1 MIVLKGKPVI
11 QFIQRAGNFFISSV
25 LFARRRESGN
35 VYCMSGDPAAR
46 EGRLSARL
54 NRSDGKNTPSPLF
67 ILGSWEKFLR
77 PRAVWTTAI
86 AIIAAIVFTAA
97 RLAPTAEMAPT
108 PEEATLLNEP
118 WIGDFDGMVKR
129 RLIRV
134 LVAYSKTYYFLDQ
147 GHQRGLSYDLLKEFE
162 KYVNEKLKTGTLRI
176 KVLFIPVRRDEIIS
190 GLVKGFGDIAVANL
204 TITPQRQKRVA
215 FSDPLLTGVK
225 ELLVTGP
232 AAPPVA
238 GVDDL
243 AGKEVH
249 VRKSSSYYESLVQLN
264 RVFKK
269 AGKPPIKLVLAD
281 ELLEDEDLLEMVNA
295 GLIPMIVV
303 DSHKALFWEQIF
315 DDIKVHTDIAV
326 RTGGEIAWAF
336 RKNSPKLKSL
346 INAFVKNHKKG
357 TLLGNMLFKRYL
369 RDTNYV
375 KNSASKQELK
385 KFRAMVQF
393 FIKYAREYDFDYLL
407 IAAQAYQES
416 GLDNSKRS
424 PSGAIGVMQVLPS
437 TAADPNIGISNIEKL
452 ENNIHAGTKYLR
464 FIIDRYFKDPSI
476 DKVNRML
483 FAFAAYNAGPA
494 RINDLREKTAKM
506 GLNPNVWFHNV
517 EIAAAREIGRE
528 TVHYV
533 SNIYKYYIAY
543 RLITEQIER
552 KEKLLK
558 G

>member
-1 MIVLKGKPVI
+1 MI

-35 VYCMSGDPAAR
+35 VYCMSGGPAAR

-54 NRSDGKNTPSPLF
+54 HRSDGKNTPGPLF
-67 ILGSWEKFLR
+67 ILGSWEKVLHLQ
-77 PRAVWTTAI
+77 AVWTIAI
-86 AIIAAIVFTAA
+86 AIIAAIVVTAP
-97 RLAPTAEMAPT
+97 RVAPTAETAPT
-108 PEEATLLNEP
+108 PEGATLLNEP

-162 KYVNEKLKTGTLRI
+162 KYVNEKLRTGTLKI

-190 GLVKGFGDIAVANL
+190 GLVKGFGDIGAANL
-204 TITPQRQKRVA
+204 TVTPQRQKQVA

-225 ELLVTGP
+225 ELVVTGP

-249 VRKSSSYYESLVQLN
+249 VRKSSSYYGSLMQLN
-264 RVFKK
+264 HVFKK
-269 AGKPPIKLVLAD
+269 AGRPPIKLVFAD
-281 ELLEDEDLLEMVNA
+281 EMFEDEDLLEMVNA

-315 DDIKVHTDIAV
+315 DEIKVHTDIAV

-346 INAFVKNHKKG
+346 VNAFVKNHKKG

-369 RDTNYV
+369 RDTKYV
-375 KNSASKQELK
+375 QNSASEQELK
-385 KFRAMVQF
+385 KFRAMVQIF
-393 FIKYAREYDFDYLL
+393 KKYAREYDFNYLM

-437 TAADPNIGISNIEKL
+437 TAADPNVGISDIKKL

-464 FIIDRYFKDPSI
+464 FIVDRYFKDPSI

-506 GLNPNVWFHNV
+506 GLDPNVWFHNV
-517 EIAAAREIGRE
+517 EMAAAREIGRE
-528 TVHYV
+528 TVQYV

-543 RLITEQIER
+543 RLVTEQLE
-552 KEKLLK
+552 KKKKLLE

>member
-1 MIVLKGKPVI
+1 MI

-35 VYCMSGDPAAR
+35 VYCMSGGPAAR

-54 NRSDGKNTPSPLF
+54 HRSDGKNTPGPLF
-67 ILGSWEKFLR
+67 ILGSWEKVLR
-77 PRAVWTTAI
+77 LQAVWTIAI
-86 AIIAAIVFTAA
+86 AIIAAIVVTAP
-97 RLAPTAEMAPT
+97 RVAPTAETAPT

-118 WIGDFDGMVKR
+118 WTGDFDGMVKR

-162 KYVNEKLKTGTLRI
+162 KYVNEKLRTGTLKI

-190 GLVKGFGDIAVANL
+190 GLVKGFGDIGAANL
-204 TITPQRQKRVA
+204 TVTPQRQKQVA

-225 ELLVTGP
+225 ELVVTGP

-249 VRKSSSYYESLVQLN
+249 VRKSSSYYESLMQLN

-269 AGKPPIKLVLAD
+269 AGKPPIKLVFAD
-281 ELLEDEDLLEMVNA
+281 EMFEDEDLLEMVNA

-315 DDIKVHTDIAV
+315 DEIKVHTDIAV

-346 INAFVKNHKKG
+346 VNAFVKNHKKG

-375 KNSASKQELK
+375 QNSASEQELK
-385 KFRAMVQF
+385 KFRAMVQIF
-393 FIKYAREYDFDYLL
+393 KKYAREYDFNYLM

-437 TAADPNIGISNIEKL
+437 TAADPNVGISDIKKL

-464 FIIDRYFKDPSI
+464 FIVDRYFKDPSI

-506 GLNPNVWFHNV
+506 GLDPNVWFHNV
-517 EIAAAREIGRE
+517 EMAAAREIGRE
-528 TVHYV
+528 TVQYV

-543 RLITEQIER
+543 RFASEQLER
-552 KEKLLK
+552 KEKLLE